1 MPKIVGGQPST
12 RRVYPAG
19 KDHGERR
26 HVPTC
31 YGYFELLTLLVSVQE
46 EEIDRAVQGLMGN
59 GLQLLEVEVGVDT
72 LLNEVAKLVRP
83 VDENTRTGL

>member
-1 MPKIVGGQPST
+1 M
-12 RRVYPAG
+12 G
-19 KDHGERR
+19 KDHGERQ
-26 HVPTC
+26 HVAT
-31 YGYFELLTLLVSVQE
+31 FSSHVEFLTLLVSVQE

-83 VDENTRTGL
+83 VDENTSTGL